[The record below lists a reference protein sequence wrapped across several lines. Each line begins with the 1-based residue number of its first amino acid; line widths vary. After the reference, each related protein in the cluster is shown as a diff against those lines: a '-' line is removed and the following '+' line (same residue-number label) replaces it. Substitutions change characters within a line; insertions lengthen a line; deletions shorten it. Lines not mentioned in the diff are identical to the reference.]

1 MVFGSLLPR
10 PRGKREK
17 AVRDLAAALNS
28 LDYGRAGELLADD
41 IVVFNVRGGRTEGRD
56 AFIEKDRGFREPAR
70 AVIALDDIIHHNDE
84 VLVRGRLDSPVPEVG
99 GPTMWRVGFNG
110 PLISEI
116 EITRSGQEIDA

>member
-1 MVFGSLLPR
+1 MGFGSLIQR
-10 PRGKREK
+10 PRSKREK

-28 LDYGRAGELLADD
+28 LDYDKAGRLLSDD

-70 AVIALDDIIHHNDE
+70 AIVELYEIIHHDDE
-84 VLVRGRLDSPVPEVG
+84 VLVRGRLDSPVQEVG

-116 EITRSGQEIDA
+116 EITRIRQEVVS

>member
-1 MVFGSLLPR
+1 M
-10 PRGKREK
+10 RE
-17 AVRDLAAALNS
+17 LAAALNA
-28 LDYGRAGELLADD
+28 LDYGRVGKLLAED

-70 AVIALDDIIHHNDE
+70 AIVELDEIIHHDDE
-84 VLVRGRLDSPVPEVG
+84 VLVRGRLDSPMPEVG

-116 EITRSGQEIDA
+116 EITRSRQDVVS